1 MRPLPHA
8 LSFTQRVISSFLCNE
23 EGKYNVVLHIVA
35 HQMLF
40 FPLISTQGRENDQQ
54 THTHTH
60 THTLVARTSESDCSS
75 HPRSPWIPVVLIW
88 LMWLGFM
95 FTVNQNAQQ
104 TQGHR
109 VLQRIQQRRQS
120 SLHSDEVMTYRALHW
135 YLISPKCIAAVL
147 CYCLYTLYTIVL
159 INILNYLFFFF
170 FFFFLVCLVILCVV
184 FMYIYVKKCFYN
196 FCCALF
202 IVLLFCFLSIY
213 TFVYILL
220 VVIFVILNT
229 FVFLIIFLCL
239 KFWFVF

>member
-23 EGKYNVVLHIVA
+23 EGKYDVVLHIVA

-54 THTHTH
+54 THTHTGGEDEWIEL
-60 THTLVARTSESDCSS
+60 LVTSTFSMDSCGFDLINVTGLYVYCQSKHS
-75 HPRSPWIPVVLIW
+75 ANSRSPRPSEDPAAETEFTPQWWSDDLQSTSLIFDFPQMHCCSIVLLFIYY
-88 LMWLGFM
+88 
-95 FTVNQNAQQ
+95 
-104 TQGHR
+104 
-109 VLQRIQQRRQS
+109 I
-120 SLHSDEVMTYRALHW
+120 Y
-135 YLISPKCIAAVL
+135 I
-147 CYCLYTLYTIVL
+147 IVL
-159 INILNYLFFFF
+159 INILNYHFIFCLFFVI
-170 FFFFLVCLVILCVV
+170 LVCLVILCVV

-202 IVLLFCFLSIY
+202 IVLLFCFLFIY

-229 FVFLIIFLCL
+229 FVFLIIFLCIQ
-239 KFWFVF
+239 FWFVF